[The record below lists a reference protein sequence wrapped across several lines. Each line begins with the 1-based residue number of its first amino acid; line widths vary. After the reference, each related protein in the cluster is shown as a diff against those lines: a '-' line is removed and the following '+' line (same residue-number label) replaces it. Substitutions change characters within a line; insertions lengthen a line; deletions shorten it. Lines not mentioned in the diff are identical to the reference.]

1 MKTIILPE
9 SELYTQAAEEIA
21 ALISK
26 KPSAVLALS
35 YDEIL
40 AEIYKELAK
49 LCAAGKLSLKSTT
62 IFQVMEFENTTLI
75 KDRLADEL
83 ILKTDADP
91 KNFFTFDH
99 MMIEECD
106 KRIAELG
113 GIDIAVL
120 DLGYKGQFGF
130 NEPATL
136 YSSLC
141 HRQKL
146 TDSTIEKYAFLDDE
160 LPEYGVT
167 IGINTIAFSK
177 DILIAACGEK
187 SSDAVF
193 GMLYGRDDGTI
204 PAAFLQL
211 PLNVTVYADT
221 VSAEKL

>member
-83 ILKTDADP
+83 IL
-91 KNFFTFDH
+91 
-99 MMIEECD
+99 
-106 KRIAELG
+106 
-113 GIDIAVL
+113 
-120 DLGYKGQFGF
+120 
-130 NEPATL
+130 
-136 YSSLC
+136 
-141 HRQKL
+141 
-146 TDSTIEKYAFLDDE
+146 
-160 LPEYGVT
+160 
-167 IGINTIAFSK
+167 
-177 DILIAACGEK
+177 
-187 SSDAVF
+187 
-193 GMLYGRDDGTI
+193 
-204 PAAFLQL
+204 
-211 PLNVTVYADT
+211 
-221 VSAEKL
+221 